1 MKIFRNVSL
10 AVAAVFALS
19 ACAGGP
25 FYTPEELDK
34 AKKVTPTGSAF
45 NKALYKDYLDLSV
58 FEKGQEDLNSIGVFA
73 HRAIVAGS
81 GKSILPEEIAKRDL
95 PADKVGELT
104 NARKRLIAALDGG
117 GRAKTPDAAALAQA
131 KFDCWMEQ
139 QEENNQPDH
148 IAACKLGFE
157 AAMKKMAAAPKPKP
171 VAKKAP
177 LPPVPGSYIVYFAFD
192 SSLLDA
198 KAMAVIKEAANEATS
213 AKVTVV
219 VLDGHTDRAGAST
232 YNMKLSQTRVDA
244 VGAALVNAGI
254 SSRMVIKS
262 HLGEDISAVQTE
274 DGKREAKNRRVE
286 IKFER

>member
-1 MKIFRNVSL
+1 MKTFRNVSL
-10 AVAAVFALS
+10 AAAAVFALS
-19 ACAGGP
+19 ACASGP

-58 FEKGQEDLNSIGVFA
+58 FEKGQEDLTSIGVFA

-81 GKSILPEEIAKRDL
+81 GKSILPEEIAKREL

-117 GRAKTPDAAALAQA
+117 GRAKTPDSAALAQA

-148 IAACKLGFE
+148 IAACRLGFE
-157 AAMKKMAAAPKPKP
+157 AAMKKMGAAPPKS
-171 VAKKAP
+171 VAKK
-177 LPPVPGSYIVYFAFD
+177 PVLGPYIVYFAFD
-192 SSLLDA
+192 SSLLDV
-198 KAMAVIKEAANEATS
+198 KAMAVIKKAANEATS
-213 AKVTVV
+213 AKVTGAI
-219 VLDGHTDRAGAST
+219 LDGHTDRAGASA
-232 YNMKLSQTRVDA
+232 YNMKLSKARVDA

-254 SSRMVIKS
+254 SSGMAIKS
-262 HLGEDISAVQTE
+262 HLGENISAVQTE
-274 DGKREAKNRRVE
+274 DGKQEAKNRRVE

>member
-1 MKIFRNVSL
+1 MKTFRNVSL
-10 AVAAVFALS
+10 AAAAVFALS

-25 FYTPEELDK
+25 LPEELDK

-58 FEKGQEDLNSIGVFA
+58 FEKGQEDLTSIGVFA

-81 GKSILPEEIAKRDL
+81 GKSILPEEITKRDL
-95 PADKVGELT
+95 PADKIGELT

-148 IAACKLGFE
+148 IAACRLGFE
-157 AAMKKMAAAPKPKP
+157 AAMKKMGAAPPKS
-171 VAKKAP
+171 VAKK
-177 LPPVPGSYIVYFAFD
+177 PVLGPYIVYFAFD
-192 SSLLDA
+192 SSLLDV
-198 KAMAVIKEAANEATS
+198 KAMAVIKKAANEATS
-213 AKVTVV
+213 AKVTGAI
-219 VLDGHTDRAGAST
+219 LDGHTDRAGANA
-232 YNMKLSQTRVDA
+232 YNMKLSKARVDA

-254 SSRMVIKS
+254 SPGVAIKS
-262 HLGEDISAVQTE
+262 HLAEDISAVQTE

>member
-1 MKIFRNVSL
+1 MKTFRNVSL
-10 AVAAVFALS
+10 AAAAVFALS

-25 FYTPEELDK
+25 LPEELDK

-58 FEKGQEDLNSIGVFA
+58 FEKGQEDLTSIGVFA

-81 GKSILPEEIAKRDL
+81 GKSILPEEIAKREL

-117 GRAKTPDAAALAQA
+117 GRAKTPDSAALAQA

-148 IAACKLGFE
+148 IAACRLGFE
-157 AAMKKMAAAPKPKP
+157 AAMKKMGAAPKP
-171 VAKKAP
+171 VAKK
-177 LPPVPGSYIVYFAFD
+177 PVLGPYIVYFAFD
-192 SSLLDA
+192 SSLLDV
-198 KAMAVIKEAANEATS
+198 KAMAVIKKAANEATS
-213 AKVTVV
+213 AKVTGAI
-219 VLDGHTDRAGAST
+219 LDGHTDRAGASA
-232 YNMKLSQTRVDA
+232 YNMKLSKARVDA

-254 SSRMVIKS
+254 SSGMAIKS
-262 HLGEDISAVQTE
+262 HLGENISAVQTE
-274 DGKREAKNRRVE
+274 DGKQEAKNRRVE